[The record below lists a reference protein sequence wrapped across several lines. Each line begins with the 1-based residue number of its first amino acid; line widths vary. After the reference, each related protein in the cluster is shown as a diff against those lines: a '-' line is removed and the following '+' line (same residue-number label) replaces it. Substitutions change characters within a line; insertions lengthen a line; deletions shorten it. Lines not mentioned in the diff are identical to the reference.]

1 MSLENVLLELQQK
14 YDCSA
19 PLYLSNFFKP
29 DGENWLHNQLSQL
42 YRPVY
47 ENNYRLVVVQ
57 DCPDVYEY
65 SDLPGKAV
73 TALQQYTSQID
84 ISNSFILL
92 LTGNTAVAQEL
103 EQAKTLYS
111 TDELPIQHQIVSGLP
126 ASLYVH
132 KQQDTFCVLPW
143 MHLYIGTDGNVLPCC
158 QGNHQ
163 HPLGNVEEQSIDSIV
178 KSKASNQLRANM
190 VNGVRSKECDRCY
203 QQEDAGLK
211 SPRLEHNAQWAHIKI
226 NKLDHTGTIDQFEP
240 VYLDIRLNNICNLKC
255 RMCSGYYSSSIA
267 QEETELF
274 GNTDSVNSSLRL
286 QQRKSALI
294 EILEYLPFAEKIYFA
309 GGEPLLASEHY
320 EILKTLI
327 ACGNTDLEVFY
338 NTNFTTL
345 QYRDISVLDL
355 WKNFSNIKIGASL
368 DAIGPVAEYVRHGT
382 KWKTIES
389 NLELVKTHCPHVNFA
404 VTSAVGLLNVS
415 SLIDLQR
422 SWHTNCILELSKF
435 SLSTIISPDHLT
447 VSALPTEHKKRLDI
461 LIKNHIVWCQKEG
474 NNKLADQWNNVLK
487 YMWSCDNSHHLTEFK
502 RLTAIMDQHRK
513 ESLAQ
518 AIPELENL
526 L

>member
-1 MSLENVLLELQQK
+1 MSLENVLLELQKK
-14 YDCSA
+14 YDCSVI
-19 PLYLSNFFKP
+19 LYLSDFFKP
-29 DGENWLHNQLSQL
+29 NGENWLHNQLSQL

-73 TALQQYTSQID
+73 TALQQYASQID

-92 LTGNTAVAQEL
+92 LTGNANVEQEL

-111 TDELPIQHQIVSGLP
+111 TDEWPIQHQIVSGLP

-158 QGNHQ
+158 QADHQYPMGNIEK
-163 HPLGNVEEQSIDSIV
+163 NSINNIA
-178 KSKASNQLRANM
+178 KSKAFNQLRTNM
-190 VNGVRSKECDRCY
+190 INGVRSKECNRCY
-203 QQEDAGLK
+203 QQEDSGLA
-211 SPRLEHNAQWAHIKI
+211 SARLHHNTKWTHINI
-226 NKLDHTGTIDQFEP
+226 NNLNPAGTIDQFEP

-274 GNTDSVNSSLRL
+274 RNTNSTNSSLRS

-309 GGEPLLASEHY
+309 GGEPLLTSEHY
-320 EILKTLI
+320 EILTTLI
-327 ACGNTDLEVFY
+327 ECGNTDLEIFY

-345 QYRDISVLDL
+345 QYRNISVVDL
-355 WKNFSNIKIGASL
+355 WKNFSNITIGASL
-368 DAIGPVAEYVRHGT
+368 DATGSVAEYVRHGT

-389 NLELVKTHCPHVNFA
+389 NLELVKTHCPHVNFT
-404 VTSAVGLLNVS
+404 VTSTVGLLNVS
-415 SLIDLQR
+415 SLIDLQK
-422 SWHTNCILELSKF
+422 SWHADKNLDISRF
-435 SLSTIISPDHLT
+435 SLSTMISPNHLT
-447 VSALPTEHKKRLDI
+447 VCALPSEHKTRLNS
-461 LIKNHIVWCQKEG
+461 LIKNHIVWCQNEG
-474 NNKLADQWNNVLK
+474 NEKLADQWNNVLN
-487 YMWSCDNSHHLTEFK
+487 YMWSQDHSHYLSEFK
-502 RLTAIMDQHRK
+502 RLTQIMDRHRN
-513 ESLAQ
+513 ESLAK
-518 AIPELENL
+518 AIPELANL